1 MASITS
7 QIFSSSSSGGR
18 HAYKLNILGNANMR
32 VYMAGS
38 GRGALAP
45 ALGPPLAP
53 TEVAEEDGKLGI

>member
-1 MASITS
+1 
-7 QIFSSSSSGGR
+7 
-18 HAYKLNILGNANMR
+18 MR

-53 TEVAEEDGKLGI
+53 TEVAEEDGKLGIWSTHRTHRAEGEEGAVGDGVSERG